1 MRDIRNKTKVLPCVL
16 FLDLT
21 AILLSSCSQSFD
33 GPYQKTDL
41 PLTFAIDNVHYST
54 TDWYNNGVHTTKAE
68 FTGTISRLSLGKH
81 ELLLASTAVT
91 PDGKI
96 ATKNYGKL
104 QLEYRGVANGAM
116 RFDVLVTPKQERAL
130 RRLLAE

>member
-1 MRDIRNKTKVLPCVL
+1 
-16 FLDLT
+16 
-21 AILLSSCSQSFD
+21 
-33 GPYQKTDL
+33 
-41 PLTFAIDNVHYST
+41 LTFAIDNVHYST